1 MENRKVVIIGD
12 GMVGSSIAFSLLED
26 DSINELIIIDVN
38 KNKAEGDIL
47 DLSHGLSFVTPKKL
61 KAGDYSDIKDAHIV
75 IITAGVAQKEG
86 ETRLQ
91 LLTKNVKICDSICEQ
106 MIPYLDKDAIV
117 LVVSNPVDIL
127 TYFIYKKLNISSNR
141 VIGSGTVLD
150 TARLKSVIANHVD
163 VDPRNVHTYIL
174 GEHGDSEV
182 PIYSLT
188 TIGGISINNYC
199 KQCNRCKNH
208 NLELDKLF
216 NSVKGAAYEIINKK
230 GATYY
235 GVALAVRHI
244 VRAILNNT
252 HSILSVST
260 YIDNDFD
267 NQIKDIYFSLPCVL
281 TSKGVDRILRPN
293 YSLEE
298 INKLIA
304 SANIIKKEIESLK

>member
-127 TYFIYKKLNISSNR
+127 TYFIYKKLNI
-141 VIGSGTVLD
+141 
-150 TARLKSVIANHVD
+150 
-163 VDPRNVHTYIL
+163 P
-174 GEHGDSEV
+174 
-182 PIYSLT
+182 
-188 TIGGISINNYC
+188 
-199 KQCNRCKNH
+199 
-208 NLELDKLF
+208 
-216 NSVKGAAYEIINKK
+216 
-230 GATYY
+230 
-235 GVALAVRHI
+235 
-244 VRAILNNT
+244 
-252 HSILSVST
+252 
-260 YIDNDFD
+260 
-267 NQIKDIYFSLPCVL
+267 
-281 TSKGVDRILRPN
+281 
-293 YSLEE
+293 
-298 INKLIA
+298 
-304 SANIIKKEIESLK
+304 